1 MPFTRIRRDD
11 LLSGSV
17 GSGSLGTGSIT
28 GLPEATSA
36 DNSDLILIFD
46 DNVSALRKMSRANFT
61 SGISATG
68 NTFFTSPAAGKIN
81 TTGSAVFAGGQLGS
95 SYVATSIGTDAFFFV
110 SGTIKSRE
118 TSNTGSAVFGGDLVV
133 SGVTHGLAGFSG
145 SLTRLN
151 DGTSYLAAGSNIT
164 IATGSTGQVTITSTA
179 PGTPGGSDTQ
189 VQFNDGGSMGS

>member
-95 SYVATSIGTDAFFFV
+95 SYVAA
-110 SGTIKSRE
+110 
-118 TSNTGSAVFGGDLVV
+118 
-133 SGVTHGLAGFSG
+133 
-145 SLTRLN
+145 
-151 DGTSYLAAGSNIT
+151 
-164 IATGSTGQVTITSTA
+164 
-179 PGTPGGSDTQ
+179 
-189 VQFNDGGSMGS
+189 